1 MRSEGALTL
10 SLAMHVAVL
19 VTEVE
24 THLGNAGATGG
35 LCRAHTV
42 STALAAKYVPPYTIQ
57 IQ

>member
-1 MRSEGALTL
+1 M

-24 THLGNAGATGG
+24 THLGNAGSAGG